1 MKSLHPQILRQL
13 RKEKG
18 ISQEEFGKKF
28 GMSQRMYGTYEQGI
42 RQPSIDT
49 LLDICEYYNVSLD
62 YITGNETKKFYTLT
76 DEERDVLEN
85 YKKLTEKNKGKVEHY
100 IEQLAEE
107 QEELKVKKKKVGKKA
122 LLRARSFSE
131 Q

>member
-18 ISQEEFGKKF
+18 ISQEEFGRIF
-28 GMSQRMYGTYEQGI
+28 GMSQRMYGTYEQGV
-42 RQPSIDT
+42 RQPSIET

-85 YKKLTEKNKGKVEHY
+85 YKKVTEKNKGKVEHY
-100 IEQLAEE
+100 MEQLAEE
-107 QEELKVKKKKVGKKA
+107 QEELKAKKKEVI
-122 LLRARSFSE
+122 
-131 Q
+131 